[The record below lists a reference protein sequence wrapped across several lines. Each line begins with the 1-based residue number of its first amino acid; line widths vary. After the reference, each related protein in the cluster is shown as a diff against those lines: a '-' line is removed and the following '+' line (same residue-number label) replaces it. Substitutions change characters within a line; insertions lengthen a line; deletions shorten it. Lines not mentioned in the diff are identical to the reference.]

1 MNHDSKETHYTGT
14 VYETPPRNSPL
25 IKVYIPNLY
34 PSATTGKF
42 QPATQ
47 ENTIS
52 ILDKDNK
59 RQSVS
64 TNTTNYV
71 EAVWKG
77 RSNIPYPPSV
87 VRGERV
93 SITHNADTDKYFWES
108 EGKDQQLRTTDVYRI
123 EVSATELFNQKK
135 NDDNT
140 YSLEFNSK
148 DKYIRLRLSKANGEK
163 CAFICEFNGAEGIVI
178 LSDDKGGN
186 SGPNNRIMINSPN
199 DIIQLNNNQK
209 SSVLLTGENIIHQ
222 CNGNFT
228 IKAGKQIILESPS
241 TTLNSTKLGNTAIN
255 INADN
260 IHVNTNND
268 LVFGGK
274 GKIGIN
280 NPVKSTKSFVA
291 NDMRAYKI
299 VQGDVKDSYN
309 GIGIDLSDGTQHR
322 QSNSLDADT
331 QGDGNRHA
339 CAFEQALAAIKAI
352 DEYAS
357 SLGAIHK
364 KGPLNASSI
373 MANAKMNKLKS
384 E

>member
-93 SITHNADTDKYFWES
+93 SITHHADTDKYLWES

-123 EVSATELFNQKK
+123 EVSATEIFNQKK

-140 YSLEFNSK
+140 YSLELNSK

-163 CAFICEFNGAEGIVI
+163 CAFICEFNGDEGIVI

-268 LVFGGK
+268 LVFGGT

-309 GIGIDLSDGTQHR
+309 GIGRDLSDGTQHK
-322 QSNSLDADT
+322 QSNSLDANT
-331 QGDGNRHA
+331 EGDGNRHA